1 MKYIV
6 KQIKKQ
12 LFENVSYL
20 LVLFLLAFLTSG
32 MFFFVRFSIDKNE
45 QRITEYIENQKQES
59 FRFSVN
65 VLSDKAKVEEIRNR
79 YNLDES
85 EISRYGIETVIHN
98 SKIDL
103 ADLNDM
109 LAEELGKQYQFAF
122 VKRDIKTVE
131 ESDRK
136 FYLLNETKGIN
147 ESYVLNGKLPTERN
161 GIALLSQFM
170 KLNNYKVNDQIT
182 IGGETYTI
190 TGEVYLPDYLAFIP
204 FGQLQQE
211 YNVASFAIV
220 TKEQLEMIAGNEV
233 IYYCGKVD
241 KDVTALISD
250 MEKDERVS
258 YVEAAAQI
266 NSDSLPQMGF
276 DSNKS
281 LAFTFLFGLLFV
293 SAFVYYMFY
302 KKYIYMN
309 RKQMGCMKA
318 LGFTTRKICRAMIQ
332 STVPFTLI
340 GSILGCIV
348 GGKLSIVLVNRYIED
363 YSFNNFGCGVTIIM
377 MLIGILA
384 LPILNVVLICITCS
398 FIAKED
404 AAQLMRADDKFN
416 VKGFYFKFVNKL
428 SGLVKEKKK
437 FSFKAIMRKKINL
450 LLSVITMLAVLTLFV
465 MSISLYLSSTKVYK
479 DSFVNHNYQYR
490 FTSNY
495 YVDDTIDVNGDAL
508 LKTSCVISTKSKRVV
523 TNLYGMDEGVK
534 LWKLQNTKGE
544 IIQPKEDKVIISKGF
559 GVLYGLEKGDM
570 LLVQYNGNSYECEI
584 QDLCA
589 NGNVDDVYMNKSV
602 LAGNL
607 QVAEDVANLFLE
619 KEKAES
625 LSDFNCVSI
634 EEEKEAARA
643 NQSSNKASAVINQ
656 VIGILFGMVM
666 FYLVLLITLQECERD
681 IMILHHLGYDYKR
694 TFTMVL
700 GSYRAMFIT
709 FFILTYVPA
718 MYICSLIHKN
728 ISMSTNDYIPFTTS
742 MWVVVA
748 AFLVV
753 QIIYSIV
760 VFIFKNKIKKLL
772 YNM

>member
-1 MKYIV
+1 MKYVV
-6 KQIKKQ
+6 KQIRKQ

-32 MFFFVRFSIDKNE
+32 MFFFVRFSIDTNE
-45 QRITEYIENQKQES
+45 QRVTEYIENQKQES

-65 VLSDKAKVEEIRNR
+65 VLSDKAMVEEIRNR
-79 YNLDES
+79 YSLDEN

-98 SKIDL
+98 NKIDL

-109 LAEELGKQYQFAF
+109 LAEELSKQYQFAF

-131 ESDRK
+131 ESNRR
-136 FYLLNETKGIN
+136 FYFTYETKGIN
-147 ESYVLNGKLPTERN
+147 EAYVLDGKLPEKGN
-161 GIALLSQFM
+161 DIALLSQFM
-170 KLNNYKVNDQIT
+170 ELNDYKVYDQIT

-190 TGEVYLPDYLAFIP
+190 TGAVYLPDYLAFIP

-211 YNVASFAIV
+211 YSMASFAIV
-220 TKEQLEMIAGNEV
+220 TEEQLEMVAGNEV
-233 IYYCGKVD
+233 SYYCGKVD
-241 KDVTALISD
+241 QGVMELIRN
-250 MEKDERVS
+250 MERDERVS

-266 NSDSLPQMGF
+266 NSDALPQMGF

-318 LGFTTRKICRAMIQ
+318 LGFTTKKICRAMIQ

-348 GGKLSIVLVNRYIED
+348 GGKLSIVLVNRYIEE
-363 YSFNNFGCGVTIIM
+363 YSFNNFGCGVTIL
-377 MLIGILA
+377 MLFIGILA
-384 LPILNVVLICITCS
+384 LPILNVVLICVTCS
-398 FIAKED
+398 SIAKED

-416 VKGFYFKFVNKL
+416 VNGSYFKLINKL

-437 FSFKAIMRKKINL
+437 FSFKTIMRKKINL

-495 YVDDTIDVNGDAL
+495 YVDDSIAPNGDAL
-508 LKTSCVISTKSKRVV
+508 LKTSCVINTKTKRVV
-523 TNLYGMDEGVK
+523 TNLYGMSENVE
-534 LWKLQNTKGE
+534 LWKLQNAKGE
-544 IIQPKEDKVIISKGF
+544 VIQPIEDKMIISKGF
-559 GVLYGLEKGDM
+559 AVLYGLKKGDV
-570 LLVQYNGNSYECEI
+570 LSVQYDGNTYECEV

-589 NGNVDDVYMNKSV
+589 NGNVNDVYMSKSV

-619 KEKAES
+619 KEKVEAF
-625 LSDFNCVSI
+625 SDFTCVSI

-681 IMILHHLGYDYKR
+681 IMILHHLGYDHKR

-709 FFILTYVPA
+709 FFVLTYVPA
-718 MYICSLIHKN
+718 MYICGMIHKS
-728 ISMSTNDYIPFTTS
+728 ISMSTNDYIPFTTNIF
-742 MWVVVA
+742 VVVA
-748 AFLVV
+748 AFVVV
-753 QIIYSIV
+753 QIIYSLV